1 MLNMTKIKSNLR
13 GKSLI
18 LATALT
24 VAGCAQ
30 GQDYQ
35 PFTLTARADYFV
47 AQGVIDGSTP
57 GVVRKAL
64 NAHPEIKKIIMQYV
78 PGSADDEANLEASR
92 LLRESGISMVVP
104 EGGLVASGG
113 TDMFLAG
120 VQRDVGS
127 GACIGVHSWGA
138 GSFINPIAGRDVPKD
153 DPQHQL
159 YLSYYDEI
167 GIDPAFYWYT
177 LDAADADNIHYMTLA
192 EMQQYGIATS
202 SIAGNAE
209 AQEPACEAVEQRY
222 GFS

>member
-1 MLNMTKIKSNLR
+1 
-13 GKSLI
+13 
-18 LATALT
+18 
-24 VAGCAQ
+24 
-30 GQDYQ
+30 
-35 PFTLTARADYFV
+35 
-47 AQGVIDGSTP
+47 
-57 GVVRKAL
+57 
-64 NAHPEIKKIIMQYV
+64 
-78 PGSADDEANLEASR
+78 
-92 LLRESGISMVVP
+92 
-104 EGGLVASGG
+104 
-113 TDMFLAG
+113 
-120 VQRDVGS
+120 
-127 GACIGVHSWGA
+127 
-138 GSFINPIAGRDVPKD
+138 VPKD